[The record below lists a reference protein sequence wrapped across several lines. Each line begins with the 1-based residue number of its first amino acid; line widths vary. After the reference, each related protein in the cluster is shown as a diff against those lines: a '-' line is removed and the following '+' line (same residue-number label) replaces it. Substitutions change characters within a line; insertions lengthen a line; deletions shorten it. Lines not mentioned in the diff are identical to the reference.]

1 MFHTS
6 KFILFRIIIE
16 GIRAELN
23 SGGYISYLE
32 GNMQHIY
39 IGRQAVFDRN
49 YQVTS
54 YELLFRNAEGTMDAE
69 DDYMTSKV
77 LVSAL
82 MDIGLDKL
90 AGHKMVHINAS
101 ESFLE
106 SGVVDILPSDKVGIE
121 ILEDVPVTE
130 NIIKICKDLKQKGYH
145 IMLDDV
151 IYRPEL
157 DALIALVDVVKIDLP
172 YVKDLTA
179 QVRALRK
186 FKVKLLAEKVETY
199 EDYERCKDLGFD
211 YFQGYFFCKPEIV
224 EGQVMPESKIAVLRA
239 LQKVMTATVVN
250 DIQDVIKQDVSL
262 SYRLLKYINS
272 AAFGMRREI
281 ESIEQALVLLG
292 LNNARRWLALLS
304 LSALGDGKP
313 MELIRTALYRGYLL
327 ESIAKHLKEEETG
340 DDFLLGMFSVL
351 DALLDQPMEQAIEG
365 MALPAAVREA
375 LLKDDA
381 PMSYK
386 LKILYALER
395 GEWDNVLSLSTQY
408 RALRVQD
415 LAGFHTHALAWADEQ
430 VSAIHGG

>member
-1 MFHTS
+1 
-6 KFILFRIIIE
+6 
-16 GIRAELN
+16 
-23 SGGYISYLE
+23 
-32 GNMQHIY
+32 MQQIY

-54 YELLFRNAEGTMDAE
+54 YELLFRNADGTMDAE
-69 DDYMTSKV
+69 DDHMTSKV
-77 LVSAL
+77 LVGAL
-82 MDIGLDKL
+82 MDIGLDKIS
-90 AGHKMVHINAS
+90 GHKRVHINAS

-106 SGVVDILPSDKVGIE
+106 SGVIESLPSDQVGIE
-121 ILEDVPVTE
+121 ILEHVPVTDTTINMCRE
-130 NIIKICKDLKQKGYH
+130 LKKKGYH

-151 IYRPEL
+151 VYAPRL
-157 DALIALVDVVKIDLP
+157 DPLIEMADVVKIDLP

-179 QVRALRK
+179 QVRALRR

-211 YFQGYFFCKPEIV
+211 YFQGYFFCKPEII
-224 EGQVMPESKIAVLRA
+224 EGQTMPESKISVLRA

-250 DIQDVIKQDVSL
+250 DIQDVVKQDVSL

-313 MELIRTALYRGYLL
+313 LELMRTALYRGYLL
-327 ESIAKHLKEEETG
+327 ESIATHLQEDETG

-351 DALLDQPMEQAIEG
+351 DALLDQPMAQAIEG
-365 MALPAAVREA
+365 MALPHEVREA
-375 LLKDDA
+375 LLNDDA
-381 PMSYK
+381 VMSYK

-395 GEWDNVLSLSTQY
+395 GNWDDVLAFSTQY

-415 LAGFHTHALAWADEQ
+415 LMGFHTLAWAWADEQ
-430 VSAIHGG
+430 VAAIHGN

>member
-1 MFHTS
+1 
-6 KFILFRIIIE
+6 
-16 GIRAELN
+16 
-23 SGGYISYLE
+23 
-32 GNMQHIY
+32 MQQIY
-39 IGRQAVFDRN
+39 IGRQAIFDKN

-54 YELLFRNAEGTMDAE
+54 YELLFRSAEGKVDGE
-69 DDYMTSKV
+69 GDYMTSKV
-77 LVSAL
+77 LVGAL
-82 MDIGLDKL
+82 MDIGLEQVS
-90 AGHKMVHINAS
+90 GHKLVHINAS

-106 SGVVDILPSDKVGIE
+106 SGVIEALPADKVGVE
-121 ILEDVPVTE
+121 ILEHVPVTSSMIE
-130 NIIKICKDLKQKGYH
+130 ICRNLKKKGYH

-151 IYRPEL
+151 VYSPHL
-157 DALIALVDVVKIDLP
+157 DPLIELVDVVKVDLP

-179 QVRALRK
+179 QVSALRR

-211 YFQGYFFCKPEIV
+211 YFQGYFFCKPEII
-224 EGQVMPESKIAVLRA
+224 EGQTMPESKIAVLRA

-250 DIQDVIKQDVSL
+250 DIQDVVKQDVSL

-304 LSALGDGKP
+304 LSALGDEKP
-313 MELIRTALYRGYLL
+313 LELIRTALYRGHLL
-327 ESIAKHLKEEETG
+327 ESIAKHLQEDETG

-351 DALLDQPMEQAIEG
+351 DALLDQPMEKAIEG
-365 MALPAAVREA
+365 MALPHEVREA

-381 PMSYK
+381 PMFYK

-395 GEWDNVLSLSTQY
+395 GDWDDVLALSTQY
-408 RALRVQD
+408 QALRIQD
-415 LAGFHTHALAWADEQ
+415 LMGFHTQAWAWADEQ
-430 VSAIHGG
+430 VAAIHGA